1 MGRERKEEG
10 GGMRI
15 GRREE
20 AIVKED
26 AGVGGRHS
34 VHGRY
39 AVGAYPLSAVLV
51 LELVS

>member
-1 MGRERKEEG
+1 MGRERKEEE

-26 AGVGGRHS
+26 AGEGGRHS
-34 VHGRY
+34 VDDMR
-39 AVGAYPLSAVLV
+39 SARIHYQQF
-51 LELVS
+51 SF